1 MLRISTLKSA
11 SDYYTKSLT
20 KGDYYSEQSEISG
33 EWQGLGAKKLGVFGE
48 IKKEQFDLLC
58 AGHHPLTGDQ
68 LSSRIVSDRR
78 EAYDFT
84 FSVPKSVSVLSAV
97 STPEVA
103 SLIQDQ
109 IKESMNFTMNEVER
123 NIQTRIR
130 ESGKNDN
137 RVTSNI
143 VYGYFL
149 HKNARPIDGYSD
161 PHLHIHAVVMNLTFD
176 NVDKKW
182 KAIQMRDKKENASYY
197 QSIFN
202 STLANRLQ
210 TIGLG
215 IAKTNINFEVTGI
228 TDQTI
233 KTFSRRTDEI
243 EKEALAQNIHS
254 VDAKGKLGARTRQSK
269 SDKHSQSELQDIFQN
284 LLSPDQKIIT
294 QSLSSVL
301 QSKID
306 GNQIDY
312 KVLDQNLVSKSD
324 KSENES
330 QTKKWLDYTLEHHF
344 ERHSTSSEQRLIDEV
359 LKNGIGQTNL
369 ELVTK
374 QLEQYKKKGILI
386 NELTS
391 DKVDLGSI
399 KARNNLSPSI
409 TTQVAL
415 AEEQSIIA
423 TINSQMIMYRP
434 VNSEFANTILQDQFL
449 SQNQRETV
457 SKILKSSDG
466 VTLLEGKAGTGKTT
480 TLKAINKGL
489 QQANYTVT
497 VLAPTTKAVEV
508 LQSEGF
514 VNAMTVQKYLVGDT
528 ASKDQTVN
536 QNYLNYLIVDEA
548 SLVSVRQMD
557 KLLKLTTKNS
567 QRVLLVGDTKQHKSV
582 ERGNT
587 LKVIQTHSQIQTHS
601 LYKIQRQTSSEA
613 KLAVQ
618 DLSNGNTIDGIE
630 KFERLGF
637 VHEIKDDNQRLAK
650 VAQIYVDNLPKVYVN
665 KVSKVNVKTQK
676 VENAAETSN
685 QNSNHK
691 DEQPKQNFL
700 SRLFGGNK
708 NTQEISNNQNQSETK
723 TETKSKITSDKIEYP
738 RLNPQAPTLVITPTH
753 KDGLLLHDSIRNQL
767 KKGGLID
774 SQDYTIDTLRSLGW
788 TVAQKAEIS
797 NYHPGQILQFSR
809 NISQFKRG
817 DRYEVVEK
825 NKGQQ
830 KDEQKQIEP
839 QIQLQVQ
846 IQNIRTKEIKDLPIQ
861 SSTYFDT
868 YQKITLQFSK
878 GDLIQS
884 QSCGVVKDPQNLDK
898 ERQLTNGAIYQ
909 IRSISPKTGDITL
922 TNNWILPKDF
932 GNLKSAYYSTSQA
945 SQGQTAT
952 HSVFYTSNQ
961 SLHLLNQEMVYVANS
976 RFKQAN
982 TILTPDLQEFK
993 QQASKGEMKSLAIEV
1008 TLPKQLNK
1016 PAPYTPS
1023 FKPTIEKGL
1032 SKTKGMK
1039 R

>member
-20 KGDYYSEQSEISG
+20 KGDYYSEQFEISG
-33 EWQGLGAKKLGVFGE
+33 EWQGLGASRLGVFGE
-48 IKKEQFDLLC
+48 INKEQFDLIC

-68 LSSRIVSDRR
+68 LSSRLVSDRR

-97 STPEVA
+97 SSPEVA

-109 IKESMNFTMNEVER
+109 IKESMKFTMTEVEK

-137 RVTSNI
+137 RITGNI

-176 NVDKKW
+176 GVDKKW
-182 KAIQMRDKKENASYY
+182 KAIQMRDKHENREFY

-210 TIGLG
+210 NLDLRIT
-215 IAKTNINFEVTGI
+215 KTNINFEISGI

-243 EKEALAQNIHS
+243 EKEAIAQNIYTS
-254 VDAKGKLGARTRQSK
+254 DAKGKLGARTRQSK
-269 SDKHSQSELQDIFQN
+269 SDKHSQSELQSIYQN
-284 LLSPDQKIIT
+284 LLSTDQKLIT
-294 QSLSSVL
+294 QSLSNQL
-301 QSKID
+301 QTRID
-306 GNQIDY
+306 NNQIDY
-312 KVLDQNLVSKSD
+312 KVLDQNLVANSEQSKNIQESTNHTTDSD
-324 KSENES
+324 

-344 ERHSTSSEQRLIDEV
+344 ERHSTSSEQRLIGEV
-359 LKNGIGQTNL
+359 LKSGIGQTSL

-374 QLEQYKKKGILI
+374 QLEQYKKEGILI
-386 NELTS
+386 DELTS
-391 DKVDLGSI
+391 DKVDLERI
-399 KARNNLSPSI
+399 EARNNLSPAI

-415 AEEQSIIA
+415 AEERSIIA
-423 TINSQMIMYRP
+423 TINSQMIIYRP
-434 VNSEFANTILQDQFL
+434 VNSEFANSILQDQFL
-449 SQNQRETV
+449 SQNQKETI

-480 TLKAINKGL
+480 TLKAINQGL
-489 QQANYTVT
+489 QQANYSVT

-514 VNAMTVQKYLVGDT
+514 VDAITVQKYLVDSGNT
-528 ASKDQTVN
+528 KVKDSN
-536 QNYLNYLIVDEA
+536 HLNYLIIDEA

-557 KLLKLTTKNS
+557 KLLKLTTQNS

-587 LKVIQTHSQIQTHS
+587 LKVIQNHSQIQTHS
-601 LYKIQRQTSSEA
+601 LYKIQRQTSSDA

-618 DLSNGNTIDGIE
+618 DLSNGNTVVGIE
-630 KFERLGF
+630 KFEQLGF
-637 VHEIKDDNQRLAK
+637 VQEIKDDDHRLAK
-650 VAQIYVDNLPKVYVN
+650 VAQIYVDNLPKVYAN
-665 KVSKVNVKTQK
+665 KVSKLEIQK
-676 VENAAETSN
+676 LENATEYSKFKN
-685 QNSNHK
+685 
-691 DEQPKQNFL
+691 EQPKQNFL
-700 SRLFGGNK
+700 SRIFGGNK
-708 NTQEISNNQNQSETK
+708 NSQETQHNQKQFE
-723 TETKSKITSDKIEYP
+723 TETRTKITSNKIEYSK
-738 RLNPQAPTLVITPTH
+738 LNPQAPTLVITPTH
-753 KDGLLLHDSIRNQL
+753 KDGHLIHASIRDQL
-767 KKGGLID
+767 KKRGLID
-774 SQDYTIDTLRSLGW
+774 SQDYTIDTL
-788 TVAQKAEIS
+788 
-797 NYHPGQILQFSR
+797 LQFSR
-809 NISQFKRG
+809 NIGQFKRG

-825 NKGQQ
+825 SNSQEKG
-830 KDEQKQIEP
+830 EQKQIEP

-846 IQNIRTKEIKDLPIQ
+846 IQNTRTSEIKDLPIQ
-861 SSTYFDT
+861 NSTYFDT
-868 YQKITLQFSK
+868 YQKISLQFSK

-884 QSCGVVKDPQNLDK
+884 QSCGVVNDPNHPDK

-909 IRSISPKTGDITL
+909 IQSISPKTGAINL
-922 TNNWILPKDF
+922 TNNWIVHSDF

-952 HSVFYTSNQ
+952 HSIFYTSNQ
-961 SLHLLNQEMVYVANS
+961 SLPLLNQEMVYVANS
-976 RFKQAN
+976 RFKQTN
-982 TILTPDLQEFK
+982 TILTPNLVEFK

-1008 TLPKQLNK
+1008 TLPKELTK

-1023 FKPTIEKGL
+1023 FKPTIDHGL
-1032 SKTKGMK
+1032 SKSKGVK